1 MTQIKDIIRRPVITE
16 KATWLKDI
24 SNKYVFEVSKSCNK
38 IEIKS
43 AIENLFGVT
52 VENVRTYMTHG
63 KIRSRGRFKGKR
75 PDWKRAVVQLKKGD
89 SIEFFEGV

>member
-1 MTQIKDIIRRPVITE
+1 MTQIKDIIRKPVITE
-16 KATWLKDI
+16 KANWLKDS
-24 SNKYVFEVSKSCNK
+24 SNKYVFEVSKVCNK

-43 AIENLFGVT
+43 AIEELFGVT
-52 VENVRTYMTHG
+52 VENVNTYTTHG

-75 PDWKRAVVQLKKGD
+75 PDWKRAIVQLKKGD

>member
-16 KATWLKDI
+16 KATWLKDS

-63 KIRSRGRFKGKR
+63 KIRSRGRFNGKR
-75 PDWKRAVVQLKKGD
+75 PDWKRAIVQLKKGD